1 MTAHSKFG
9 GSSAPRWMACPGSIG
24 LTASSRAA
32 GDIPEETSSVYAEEG
47 TRAHTLLSECLL
59 AGCEAWE
66 KPELA
71 DDVDMILHVDSALRA
86 FRGLG
91 KGETFVE
98 QRVYPVFGRADIF
111 GTVDFAHFATDG
123 TLSVVDFKYGKGVKV
138 DPFGNEQLL
147 FYAKGMLD
155 LIRIERMQGVTGI
168 AIGIH
173 QPRNGG
179 PHITWGD
186 YLTAD
191 ELLAWGETL
200 AEAVEQAE
208 LPTAPL
214 SPGDHC
220 RWCPAKVMCPAQ
232 SALLF
237 DGFVSSAPPAQ
248 LSDEEIGARLQQ
260 VKVLRDYAN
269 QLEELVFQRLRDGRS
284 IPGWKLV
291 RKKVSRQWKEG
302 ADKILVDRLGDKAYS
317 RSLLSP
323 AAAEKVQ
330 GCKELVAEWAYMPET
345 GLTLAPASD
354 SREAQAG
361 GAAAIFAEFLNPT
374 GVNSK

>member
-1 MTAHSKFG
+1 
-9 GSSAPRWMACPGSIG
+9 MACPGSIG
-24 LTASSRAA
+24 LTARSRAA

-71 DDVDMILHVDSALRA
+71 DDVDMILHVDSALHA

-98 QRVYPVFGRADIF
+98 QRVYPVFGREDIF
-111 GTVDFAHFATDG
+111 GTVDFAHISDDHV
-123 TLSVVDFKYGKGVKV
+123 LSVIDFKYGKGVAV
-138 DPFGNEQLL
+138 SPFENEQLR
-147 FYAKGMLD
+147 FYALGLLRLKP
-155 LIRIERMQGVTGI
+155 RVSHI

-179 PHITWGD
+179 PHIKWGD

-200 AEAVEQAE
+200 AEAVAQAE

-291 RKKVSRQWKEG
+291 RKKVARQWKEG
-302 ADKILVDRLGDKAYS
+302 ADKILVDRLGDNAYS

-330 GCKELVAEWAYMPET
+330 GCKALVAEWAYMPET